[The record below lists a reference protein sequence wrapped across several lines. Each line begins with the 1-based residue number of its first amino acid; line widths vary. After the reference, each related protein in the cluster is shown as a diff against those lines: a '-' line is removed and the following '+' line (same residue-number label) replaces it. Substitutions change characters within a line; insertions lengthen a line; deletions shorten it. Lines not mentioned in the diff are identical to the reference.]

1 MFEQEVKKLEYLVD
15 DLLQACEHLKQENK
29 LLRERQGH
37 LLTERSKLIE
47 KNDLACARVEAM
59 IVRLKALE
67 QA

>member
-1 MFEQEVKKLEYLVD
+1 MSEQEVKKLEYLVD

-67 QA
+67 QV